1 MSLISYISGRGSLRC
16 SLSLECSAF
25 VERVSVRLAIAL
37 VVRAAVGVRAAD
49 RAKAIGVWCVALVP
63 GGDGEGDDEEEEEE
77 EREVCPQP
85 TKTPSGQS
93 NRGLE
98 LHIRRNSDQHLRPP
112 PGS

>member
-49 RAKAIGVWCVALVP
+49 RAKAIGVW
-63 GGDGEGDDEEEEEE
+63 
-77 EREVCPQP
+77 
-85 TKTPSGQS
+85 
-93 NRGLE
+93 
-98 LHIRRNSDQHLRPP
+98 
-112 PGS
+112 